1 MTGLLA
7 GVIRDDDPDVFRVIK
22 QGCAE
27 AKKILRTKEFLT
39 PINLVVRPYG
49 YIVVV
54 RVPEQRRSPNL
65 KVGVSPE
72 AGRN

>member
-1 MTGLLA
+1 M
-7 GVIRDDDPDVFRVIK
+7 IK

-39 PINLVVRPYG
+39 PVDLVVRPYG

-54 RVPEQRRSPNL
+54 RVPEERRNPNSD
-65 KVGVSPE
+65 VGASPE
-72 AGRN
+72 ARRSRARSR